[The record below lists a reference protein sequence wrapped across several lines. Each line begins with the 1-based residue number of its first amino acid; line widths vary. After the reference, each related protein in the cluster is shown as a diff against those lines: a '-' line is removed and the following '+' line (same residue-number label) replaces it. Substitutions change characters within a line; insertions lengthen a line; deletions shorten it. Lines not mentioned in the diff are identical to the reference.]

1 MHVNP
6 IGVQTYQQFNRQENV
21 ADKADASTSTPTES
35 KKVTITPQDQ
45 PTESR
50 LAVKVPRGSY
60 ADNLTE
66 AETRALELLFSR
78 FNETGRFGPGYTKAN
93 GDAAEPT
100 VGKVIDLKA

>member
-1 MHVNP
+1 MQVNP
-6 IGVQTYQQFNRQENV
+6 IGVQTYQQYNRQENV
-21 ADKADASTSTPTES
+21 SDKTDATNTTPTQA
-35 KKVTITPQDQ
+35 KKVTIKPQEQ

-78 FNETGRFGPGYTKAN
+78 FNETGRFGPGYEGNN
-93 GDAAEPT
+93 GEQAETT